1 MVIFN
6 GTMKNGR
13 TIDFRFELMDAKE
26 VVEDNKPMIRY
37 FDRFTNE
44 MISFIVMA
52 NDMTWDDEK
61 FSVDGFEIVA
71 SEKLKE
77 GSVYT
82 FIRYEKVA

>member
-1 MVIFN
+1 MVVFN

-13 TIDFRFELMDAKE
+13 TIDFRFELMDAKK
-26 VVEDNKPMIRY
+26 VEDNKPMLMY

-52 NDMTWDDEK
+52 DDTTWVDEK

-71 SEKLKE
+71 SEKFEE

>member
-13 TIDFRFELMDAKE
+13 TIDFRFELMDAKK
-26 VVEDNKPMIRY
+26 VEDNKPTIMY
-37 FDRFTNE
+37 FDNYTNE
-44 MISFIVMA
+44 LISFIVMA

-71 SEKLKE
+71 SEKLE
-77 GSVYT
+77 VGSTYT